1 MKFHKMYQ
9 FTWKLRVSYADTD
22 KMGYAYYGNYARYFE
37 IARVEAL
44 RHIGISYKELEDE
57 GVMLPVLDFSIRYY
71 KPAFY
76 DDEISIQ
83 VIMEEL
89 PDTRITFTYQTFD
102 ATGVQLNLATTTLVF
117 VSIETKRPIRIPD
130 KVLAAFKTHF
140 IDSST

>member
-1 MKFHKMYQ
+1 MYQ

-83 VIMEEL
+83 VFMEKL
-89 PDTRITFTYQTFD
+89 PDTKITFTYQTFD
-102 ATGVQLNLATTTLVF
+102 TKGVQLNLATTTLVF

-140 IDSST
+140 IDASI